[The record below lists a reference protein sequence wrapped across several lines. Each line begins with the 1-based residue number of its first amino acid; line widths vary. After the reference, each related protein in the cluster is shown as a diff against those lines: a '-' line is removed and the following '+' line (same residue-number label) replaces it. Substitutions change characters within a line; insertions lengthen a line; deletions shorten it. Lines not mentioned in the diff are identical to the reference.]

1 MAGRKRTA
9 PGSASRSASSRQT
22 RASTARDALPDVYRQ
37 MLTDAE
43 VRPQI
48 ESPERPLKRRRRP
61 GEKPAVT
68 TPSKPTVPPP
78 TTSKLPDSED
88 EEDDTQFEDVGIPVP
103 TVQTMLRDSDEEDD
117 DDEEEDDEL
126 QFENVDLSFPDLN
139 LNIEEPKEAPR
150 ELHLDLSAR
159 ATTNQQKVVDRRKPI
174 NRMEKDR
181 RVEIHKTHLLCL
193 MSHAARRN
201 RWCND
206 HTVQKTLRKLLN
218 RETIKYLNPGAEL
231 SQFGQTNSLKTGLQK
246 AEVSFKMNYQ
256 VTERGLRRALWAD
269 SEEHLQNV
277 GYLVDCA
284 VSLWAKSCLSIESP
298 RTQSRQWKSP
308 TFVRPQKR

>member
-1 MAGRKRTA
+1 MAGRKRAA

-61 GEKPAVT
+61 GEKSAAT
-68 TPSKPTVPPP
+68 TPSKPTIPVP
-78 TTSKLPDSED
+78 TTQKRQESED
-88 EEDDTQFEDVGIPVP
+88 EEDDIQFEDISIPVP

-117 DDEEEDDEL
+117 DDDEDEDGEL
-126 QFENVDLSFPDLN
+126 QFENVDLTFPDLG
-139 LNIEEPKEAPR
+139 LNTDEPKEAPKD
-150 ELHLDLSAR
+150 LQLDLTAR
-159 ATTNQQKVVDRRKPI
+159 ATTHQQKVVDRRKPI

-193 MSHAARRN
+193 MSHAAHRN

-218 RETIKYLNPGAEL
+218 REMIKYLNPGAEL

-246 AEVSFKMNYQ
+246 AEVLFKMTYQ

-269 SEEHLQNV
+269 AEEHLQNV
-277 GYLVDCA
+277 WYPCNLTT
-284 VSLWAKSCLSIESP
+284 SPWAKALAVP
-298 RTQSRQWKSP
+298 NP
-308 TFVRPQKR
+308 